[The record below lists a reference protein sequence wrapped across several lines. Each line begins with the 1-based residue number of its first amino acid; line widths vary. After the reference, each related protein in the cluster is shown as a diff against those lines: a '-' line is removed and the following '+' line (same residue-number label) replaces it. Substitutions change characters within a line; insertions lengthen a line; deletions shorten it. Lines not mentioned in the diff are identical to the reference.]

1 MKEQIQIVCPHCS
14 TTNRLES
21 TRLGS
26 HPKCGRC
33 KNELFAAAPVEL
45 AGANFDKNISSNE
58 IPVVVDFWASWC
70 GPCKMMAPIFH
81 QAAAQLE
88 PRFRLAKV
96 NTETETLIAQQ
107 FGIQSIPT
115 TIIFKNG
122 KEIARRVGAMDLA
135 TLLRWVQKNS

>member
-1 MKEQIQIVCPHCS
+1 MSAQVQLVCPHCG
-14 TTNRLES
+14 TPNRLERA
-21 TRLGS
+21 RLGDR
-26 HPKCGRC
+26 PQCGKCR
-33 KNELFAAAPVEL
+33 EVLFDAHPVEL
-45 AGANFDKNISSNE
+45 TAANFEKTITRNE

-70 GPCKMMAPIFH
+70 GPCKMMAPVFH

-96 NTETETLIAQQ
+96 NTETETGIAQQ

-122 KEIARRVGAMDLA
+122 KEIARKVGALDLG
-135 TLLRWVQKNS
+135 TLMRWVQANG

>member
-14 TTNRLES
+14 SANRLEGI
-21 TRLGS
+21 RLGD

-33 KNELFAAAPVEL
+33 KNELFVAAPVEL
-45 AGANFDKNISSNE
+45 VGANFEKNISLNE
-58 IPVVVDFWASWC
+58 IPVVLDFWASWC
-70 GPCKMMAPIFH
+70 GPCKRMAPIFH

-96 NTETETLIAQQ
+96 NTETEALIAQQ

-122 KEIARRVGAMDLA
+122 KEIARRAGAMDLG
-135 TLLRWVQKNS
+135 TLLRWVQANG

>member
-1 MKEQIQIVCPHCS
+1 MQIVCPHCS
-14 TTNRLES
+14 TGNRVESNRLGD
-21 TRLGS
+21 R
-26 HPKCGRC
+26 PKCGKC
-33 KNELFAAAPVEL
+33 QHPLFAATPVEL
-45 AGANFDKNISSNE
+45 SGANFEKNISSNA

-96 NTETETLIAQQ
+96 NTESEPGIAQQ

-115 TIIFKNG
+115 TVIFKNG

-135 TLLRWVQKNS
+135 TLLRWVQANG

>member
-1 MKEQIQIVCPHCS
+1 MSTQIQLVCPHCS
-14 TTNRLES
+14 TTNRVES
-21 TRLGS
+21 VRLGDR
-26 HPKCGRC
+26 PKCGKC
-33 KNELFAAAPVEL
+33 KEVLFDAHPIELTEV
-45 AGANFDKNISSNE
+45 NFEKAITRNE

-96 NTETETLIAQQ
+96 NTEIETRIAQQ

-115 TIIFKNG
+115 AIIFKNG
-122 KEIARRVGAMDLA
+122 KEIARKVGAMDLG
-135 TLLRWVQKNS
+135 TLLSWVQMNG

>member
-1 MKEQIQIVCPHCS
+1 MKDQMQIVCPHCS
-14 TTNRLES
+14 TTNRVES

-33 KNELFAAAPVEL
+33 KNELFVAAPVEL
-45 AGANFDKNISSNE
+45 AGANFEKNISSNE

-88 PRFRLAKV
+88 PWFRLAKV

-107 FGIQSIPT
+107 FVIQSIPT
-115 TIIFKNG
+115 TILFKNG
-122 KEIARRVGAMDLA
+122 KEIARRAGAMDLA
-135 TLLRWVQKNS
+135 TLLRWVQTYA

>member
-1 MKEQIQIVCPHCS
+1 LFDAHPIELTEVNFEKAI
-14 TTNRLES
+14 
-21 TRLGS
+21 TR
-26 HPKCGRC
+26 
-33 KNELFAAAPVEL
+33 
-45 AGANFDKNISSNE
+45 NE

-96 NTETETLIAQQ
+96 NTEIETRIAQQ

-115 TIIFKNG
+115 AIIFKNG
-122 KEIARRVGAMDLA
+122 KEIARKVGAMDLG
-135 TLLRWVQKNS
+135 TLLSWVQMNG

>member
-21 TRLGS
+21 TRWGS

-33 KNELFAAAPVEL
+33 KNELFVAAPVEL

-135 TLLRWVQKNS
+135 TLLRWVQTNG